1 MTTITSPAGRLRWTL
16 ADGLT
21 LIGRE
26 LSRLRQEPGQI
37 IAALLFPIIMVV
49 LFGYVFGS
57 AIQVPGGGDYRAFLM
72 PGLFAMVTFTSVQG
86 VMGRMAADASL
97 GVMDRFRSMPMARL
111 AVPFGHTGADS
122 VVGVPLLAAMAGTGL
137 LVGWQPHRGLLRT
150 VEAFLLLML
159 MRYAL
164 SWVGVYVGLVAK
176 NEQMVTQLATLFLP
190 VTMLSNAFVPT
201 DGMPAVVAV
210 PGRLESGERAHRRLS
225 RAVRQ
230 SRDGGVRTQGLADGT
245 SRGRRSA
252 LVGSAAGGSRPA
264 LTARLLAPGAP
275 GVGVGIHVNRGFQ
288 RSWRHSRR
296 AAGHRLGLLSAAVVA
311 W

>member
-137 LVGWQPHRGLLRT
+137 LVGWQPHRGLLHT

-176 NEQMVTQLATLFLP
+176 NEQMVTGPPQRRIGSP
-190 VTMLSNAFVPT
+190 VE
-201 DGMPAVVAV
+201 DGDTTVM
-210 PGRLESGERAHRRLS
+210 RAR
-225 RAVRQ
+225 
-230 SRDGGVRTQGLADGT
+230 
-245 SRGRRSA
+245 A
-252 LVGSAAGGSRPA
+252 LVVG
-264 LTARLLAPGAP
+264 
-275 GVGVGIHVNRGFQ
+275 GVGVG
-288 RSWRHSRR
+288 
-296 AAGHRLGLLSAAVVA
+296 AVVA
-311 W
+311 ERCGTAARSAGAAGRSPGRGAGRPTG